1 VGSTAKK
8 LGESRRTVAGGE
20 LVNEEWQVA
29 GVSPYKVYQGCAA
42 RQKKLRDS
50 GKNSGRRRNCK
61 CRMTGGRDP
70 YVQSIS
76 RVGSTINKLGERRY
90 RCE

>member
-1 VGSTAKK
+1 
-8 LGESRRTVAGGE
+8 
-20 LVNEEWQVA
+20 
-29 GVSPYKVYQGCAA
+29 
-42 RQKKLRDS
+42 
-50 GKNSGRRRNCK
+50 
-61 CRMTGGRDP
+61 MTGGRDP